1 MEIMEEVKEI
11 MLQQSDMVEKT
22 NHVVKDVIEGIT
34 VSRNEIKTIA
44 DIARELDASRTLV
57 VDLVQNLSAIAEQ
70 NAATSEETSASATEV
85 NATIQEMAENAAYL
99 RSIAEELERSINVFK
114 IR

>member
-1 MEIMEEVKEI
+1 MTKLYTDNISGASVSSTPLVDAILKKSMTDVS
-11 MLQQSDMVEKT
+11 QSYIDTFAKDAEAYKT
-22 NHVVKDVIEGIT
+22 QAKKDF
-34 VSRNEIKTIA
+34 SA
-44 DIARELDASRTLV
+44 LDW
-57 VDLVQNLSAIAEQ
+57 